1 MVKFIARELR
11 KKDDA
16 ALQAELKEVRRE
28 SEREREKKS
37 RNFDEKKNNFLL
49 FFCFAFCL

>member
-16 ALQAELKEVRRE
+16 ALQAELKEVRERE
-28 SEREREKKS
+28 REREREKISK
-37 RNFDEKKNNFLL
+37 F
-49 FFCFAFCL
+49 